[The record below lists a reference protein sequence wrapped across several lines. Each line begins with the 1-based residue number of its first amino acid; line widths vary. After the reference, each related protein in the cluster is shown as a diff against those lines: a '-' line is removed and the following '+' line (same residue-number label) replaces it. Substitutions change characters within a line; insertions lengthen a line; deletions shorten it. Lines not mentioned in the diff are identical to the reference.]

1 MTSSAAR
8 ETPVLIRLVRVLLAM
23 GAVVAAAVLTVSTG
37 VVKLPF
43 AHHSSQ
49 SSPQTTL
56 VAQRTA
62 ATNQQ
67 WASAFCTNL
76 LAWKNEIQRDGTSVN
91 FGIGPAA
98 RIKDAVAATTRALGQ
113 LEKLGLPPG
122 QTAAARAA
130 AQRLRSEIESR
141 ARKLQGDARSIAGG
155 NLGAITTLLGDLQSD
170 QAIGTQIGNE
180 LQRVVS
186 VNLGLSIA
194 ETRSCRQLVGIP
206 I

>member
-23 GAVVAAAVLTVSTG
+23 GAVVAAAVLVVSTG

-49 SSPQTTL
+49 GSPQTTL
-56 VAQRTA
+56 AAQRTA
-62 ATNQQ
+62 TDQQ

-91 FGIGPAA
+91 FGLGPAA

-113 LEKLGLPPG
+113 LDKLGLPPG
-122 QTAAARAA
+122 QTVAARAETK
-130 AQRLRSEIESR
+130 QLRSEIESR
-141 ARKLQGDARSIAGG
+141 ARKLQSDADSISGG
-155 NLGAITTLLGDLQSD
+155 NLTAITTLLGDLQSD
-170 QAIGTQIGNE
+170 RAIGTQIGNE
-180 LQRVVS
+180 LQRIVS
-186 VNLGLSIA
+186 VDLGLSMA
-194 ETRSCRQLVGIP
+194 ESRACRQLVGIP